1 MIATLHRWLAKADA
15 MSERKLLLIN
25 VALACF
31 VALAHGGAL
40 AITYT
45 KPTPDA
51 EGIRHLASISLPIA
65 ALVILSAAVALFSP
79 GSRRTVLS
87 LHGLVFAAS
96 SVLMLLW
103 GLGLLVNGIP
113 EGNFSWSVGL
123 FSLWVAYSVFV
134 LSRFTLP
141 SYLRSQPVVFYAPV
155 AALLIAA
162 VIDIGV
168 FLRLMNEI
176 GARFGS

>member
-25 VALACF
+25 LALACF

-45 KPTPDA
+45 RPTPDA
-51 EGIRHLASISLPIA
+51 EGIRQLATISLPIA

-79 GSRRTVLS
+79 GPRRTVLS
-87 LHGLVFAAS
+87 VHGLVLAVSA
-96 SVLMLLW
+96 VLMLLW
-103 GLGLLVNGIP
+103 GLQLLVNGIP
-113 EGNFSWSVGL
+113 DGNFSWSAGL
-123 FSLWVAYSVFV
+123 FTLWVAYSAFVFC
-134 LSRFTLP
+134 RFTLP
-141 SYLRSQPVVFYAPV
+141 SHLRRHPVAFHAPV

-162 VIDIGV
+162 VVDIGV
-168 FLRLMNEI
+168 LLRIMSEI
-176 GARFGS
+176 GDRFGA

>member
-1 MIATLHRWLAKADA
+1 MIATLHRWLTKADA

-51 EGIRHLASISLPIA
+51 EGIRQLASISLPIA
-65 ALVILSAAVALFSP
+65 ALVILSAAVALFNPS
-79 GSRRTVLS
+79 SRRTVLS

-96 SVLMLLW
+96 AILMLLW

-113 EGNFSWSVGL
+113 DGNFSWSVGL
-123 FSLWVAYSVFV
+123 FSLWVAYSAFVFC
-134 LSRFTLP
+134 RFTLP
-141 SYLRSQPVVFYAPV
+141 SYLRSHPVVFYAPV

-162 VIDIGV
+162 VVDIGV

-176 GARFGS
+176 GARFAS

>member
-1 MIATLHRWLAKADA
+1 VIPTLHRWLAKADA
-15 MSERKLLLIN
+15 VSERKFLWVN
-25 VALACF
+25 VGLACF

-40 AITYT
+40 AITYA

-51 EGIRHLASISLPIA
+51 EGIRQLASISLPIA
-65 ALVILSAAVALFSP
+65 ALVIVTAAYALFSSS
-79 GSRRTVLS
+79 SRRAVLG
-87 LHGLVFAAS
+87 LHGIVFAAS
-96 SVLMLLW
+96 AVGMLLW
-103 GLGLLVNGIP
+103 GLGLLLNGIP

-123 FSLWVAYSVFV
+123 FSLWIAYSVFV

-141 SYLRSQPVVFYAPV
+141 SHLRSHPVIFYAPM
-155 AALLIAA
+155 AALLGAA

-168 FLRLMNEI
+168 FIRLTNEI